1 MTGSMIHQ
9 HARAYP
15 HKRQTYIFACIR
27 ELFWTGNNRSCDCK
41 HFYTLAAF
49 SKRYR
54 KDSGNK
60 INKKCVSF
68 ESIRAHLCITRQSAI
83 PFFPQFLFPLLSSP
97 PSLFYAN
104 KNFSTLL
111 PPSFNLWEHWWSHH
125 RTITE
130 DSYTI
135 GFQTSRMLAIHSRT
149 KRLGW

>member
-1 MTGSMIHQ
+1 MTETMIHQ

-15 HKRQTYIFACIR
+15 HKRQTYVFACIR

-54 KDSGNK
+54 KK
-60 INKKCVSF
+60 IRGTKSTKNVYHSKALEHIYASLDNLQF
-68 ESIRAHLCITRQSAI
+68 
-83 PFFPQFLFPLLSSP
+83 PFFLSFSFIIP
-97 PSLFYAN
+97 SPSLFYAN

-125 RTITE
+125 HTITE
-130 DSYTI
+130 DSYTL
-135 GFQTSRMLAIHSRT
+135 GFQTSRNLTIHSIT
-149 KRLGW
+149 HKVT